1 VNGLILELYHKCS
14 HEAGWHAGFETSRN
28 HGLVHIQNEDLLLVL
43 LSQFNGFHHDL
54 FLVILVV
61 KFVGVVEF
69 PAEFEKVQK
78 FEIDQF

>member
-1 VNGLILELYHKCS
+1 MNGLVLELHHEGR
-14 HEAGWHAGFETSRN
+14 HEAGRHAGFETSRN
-28 HGLVHIQNEDLLLVL
+28 HGLVHVQNEDLLLML
-43 LSQFNGFHHDL
+43 LTQFNGFHHDL